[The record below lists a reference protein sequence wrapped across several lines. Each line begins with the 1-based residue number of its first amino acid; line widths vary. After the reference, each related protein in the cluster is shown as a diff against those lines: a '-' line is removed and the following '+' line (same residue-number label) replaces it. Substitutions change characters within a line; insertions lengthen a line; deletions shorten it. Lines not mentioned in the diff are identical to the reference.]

1 MNDEI
6 MDDDDLEAQT
16 SDDMMDLALDENNDL
31 DFDEDDL
38 TIVDGDDEIT
48 QSLGIILRT
57 RQGEFFDD
65 EEMGLDTSNLLGRDY
80 DEDIGI
86 SDIIQAL
93 EEQDSRVADVDVND
107 LDVDDE
113 SRNLSISLSITLNDD
128 PDNEIDMEEDIDD

>member
-38 TIVDGDDEIT
+38 TIVDGDDEII

>member
-128 PDNEIDMEEDIDD
+128 PGNEIDMEEDIDD